1 MWRCWERFAVLT
13 PRAHGAMGPGA
24 VLGEL
29 GEVNDSLARTQAE
42 SSLAAG
48 GEHIGV
54 TGRVP

>member
-1 MWRCWERFAVLT
+1 
-13 PRAHGAMGPGA
+13 MGPGA